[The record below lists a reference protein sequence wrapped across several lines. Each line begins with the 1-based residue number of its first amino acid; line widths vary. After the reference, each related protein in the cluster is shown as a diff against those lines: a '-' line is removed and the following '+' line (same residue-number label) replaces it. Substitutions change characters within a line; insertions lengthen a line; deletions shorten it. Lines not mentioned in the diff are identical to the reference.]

1 LNGLNRA
8 LAAIAF
14 AAVIAGGAAAA
25 LIVSSDHT
33 PMPGASIS
41 IGLLISWSFIGT
53 GLYAWWRRPANRFGA
68 LMTAVGFTYMLAA
81 LTASDE
87 PVVFTIGVLL
97 ASVYF
102 VVFAH
107 MLLAYPDG
115 RLERRWH
122 AWLLG
127 AGYALVIIGPLP
139 QLLWG
144 FTDRMQDSCPDCPE
158 SALLI
163 ESNDTL
169 RDVLNA
175 VVSVVGVAIV
185 AVVLVILV
193 RRWQAATAPQRRA
206 MAPVLWSGVA
216 MLVLVGTSLGTD
228 AAGISRLTDVL
239 GWAGLLVFASV
250 PWVFLI
256 GLVRSRVAR
265 AGAVSELLLRLGEA
279 PGTGTLRSRLA
290 DALGDRSLQLVFW
303 LDEKRKWV
311 DSEGHKVE
319 LPREG
324 HPARAWTAVELE
336 GRRVGAIVHDITLCE
351 DPELLGSVA
360 AAAGL
365 AMENERLQAQL
376 RARVEELRT
385 SRARIVE
392 AGTHERRRLE
402 RNLHDGAQ
410 QRLVAL
416 SLTLRLAQGKLHADP
431 DKANELLDG
440 AQQELTLALGELR
453 ELARGIHPAV
463 LSDRGLGAAL
473 EALSARAPIEVDLA
487 EIPGDRLPEA
497 IEAAAYFV
505 VAEALTNVAKYAH
518 ASQATVSVT
527 RRNGHAVVEVADD
540 GIGGADPDR
549 GSGLRGL
556 ADRVSALDGRMSLD
570 SPAGAGTR
578 LRAEIPV

>member
-1 LNGLNRA
+1 LTGLNRA

-14 AAVIAGGAAAA
+14 AALIAGVAAAA
-25 LIVSSDHT
+25 LIGSSDHT
-33 PMPGASIS
+33 PEAAAGIAV
-41 IGLLISWSFIGT
+41 GLTICWSFIGA

-68 LMTAVGFTYMLAA
+68 LMTAVGFTFMLGA
-81 LTASDE
+81 LTASDDS
-87 PVVFTIGVLL
+87 VIFTVGVALSSL
-97 ASVYF
+97 YF

-107 MLLAYPDG
+107 MVLAYPDG
-115 RLERRWH
+115 RLQRPWH
-122 AWLLG
+122 AKLLAG
-127 AGYALVIIGPLP
+127 GYALALIGPLP

-144 FTDRMQDSCPDCPE
+144 FTERMEESCPGCPE
-158 SALLI
+158 SVLLI
-163 ESNDTL
+163 ERNDTL
-169 RDVLNA
+169 RDVFNA
-175 VVSVVGVAIV
+175 VTSLVGVALV
-185 AVVLVILV
+185 ATVLVILI
-193 RRWQAATAPQRRA
+193 RRWRAATPPQRRA
-206 MAPVLWSGVA
+206 MAPILWSGIA
-216 MLVLVGTSLGTD
+216 LLVLLATSLGSD

-239 GWAGLLVFASV
+239 GWAALLVFASV

-279 PGTGTLRSRLA
+279 PGTGSLRSRLA

-303 LDEKRKWV
+303 LDDKSRWV
-311 DSEGHKVE
+311 DADGHVVE
-319 LPREG
+319 LPGDGDPRG
-324 HPARAWTAVELE
+324 LTLVELE
-336 GRRVGAIVHDITLCE
+336 GRRVGAIVHDRTLCE

-376 RARVEELRT
+376 RARVEELRA

-416 SLTLRLAQGKLHADP
+416 SLTLRLAQGKVHTDP
-431 DKANELLDG
+431 EKANELIDA

-473 EALSARAPIEVDLA
+473 EALAGRAPIEVDLA
-487 EIPGDRLPEA
+487 ELPGDRLPEA

-518 ASQATVSVT
+518 ASQATVRVV